1 MNPWI
6 IAIVSSF
13 LVLNSVKLIST
24 ENEGMFTSTT
34 DIERLLSTEAELVI
48 ALKSYVKQ
56 EEQRLVKLR
65 R

>member
-48 ALKSYVKQ
+48 ALKSYVQQ